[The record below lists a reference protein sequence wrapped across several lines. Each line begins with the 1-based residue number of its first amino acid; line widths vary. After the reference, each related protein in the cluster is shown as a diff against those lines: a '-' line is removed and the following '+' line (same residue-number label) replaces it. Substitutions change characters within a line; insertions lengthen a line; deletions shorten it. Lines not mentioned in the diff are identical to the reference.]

1 MKRCDSCDGRGV
13 VRGIGHISHKC
24 KVCAGTGK
32 IIDDE
37 EVEEVVA
44 EDTLAT
50 DTASIKARVS
60 VSRSEKMKEAWAK
73 RKARESSNA
82 EN

>member
-1 MKRCDSCDGRGV
+1 MD
-13 VRGIGHISHKC
+13 HKC
-24 KVCAGTGK
+24 KACAGTGK
-32 IIDDE
+32 ILDDDK
-37 EVEEVVA
+37 EVKEVVA
-44 EDTLAT
+44 EDTLSK

-73 RKARESSNA
+73 RKARESSRESSNA